1 MNHPVPAQVPARPA
15 DGADFSIFACTA
27 LGADALCKTDDF
39 YATVAVEAEHFDD
52 DGGEAEDDFVAM
64 MRKLSGNHETKAARE
79 KPSTRA
85 APEPAFAG
93 PVCAAPGCAL
103 PAAHLCSRCRTAS
116 YCSAECQIAAWPDHR
131 ASCVPC
137 PGESKDD
144 DEGVGVE
151 EYKSGY

>member
-1 MNHPVPAQVPARPA
+1 M
-15 DGADFSIFACTA
+15 
-27 LGADALCKTDDF
+27 
-39 YATVAVEAEHFDD
+39 
-52 DGGEAEDDFVAM
+52 AM